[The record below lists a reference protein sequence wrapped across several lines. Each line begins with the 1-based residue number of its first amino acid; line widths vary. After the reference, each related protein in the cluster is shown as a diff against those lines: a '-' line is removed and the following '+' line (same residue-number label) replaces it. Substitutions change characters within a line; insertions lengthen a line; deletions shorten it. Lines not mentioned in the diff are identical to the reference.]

1 MAKGKVQ
8 KQKVFTDITEPQ
20 GAPDQGF
27 NEVKRHYDDAFN
39 DTDQRKI
46 REDGFDDVDKM
57 HRTYINPDTWPYQ
70 AVIADPRTFTFITE
84 KDARLFANKLRGRM
98 EPREGG
104 DVLGAKINNELISF
118 QWDNDNYSGTQL
130 GKWAMTSQR
139 TRKYGAGFKLEKWRY
154 EKRDGKCVFDGP
166 SSRALA
172 NADCGPD
179 PTATCIEDCNYFD
192 VREWVTFQELEAV
205 NDASSTG
212 PIYKGLKELKESL
225 IRESTKSKGGDRRDN
240 RRQSISKQLLGLPD
254 AIGDDRV
261 FKTIE
266 IVTEYRRDRW
276 ITFAPKYGIVLR
288 DIDNPY
294 GNNEIPIVMLRY
306 YQVDDDL
313 YGVSE
318 VEPVMKLFKANNAFL
333 SHAVDEANLKLMTP
347 LKIRAS
353 GVRMHT
359 IEFISGA
366 KWIMNDPATDVVPY
380 ETSSN
385 NLQQFTQIYSTLVAA
400 EQEAL
405 GESSL
410 GVSNIPGPLSGTDKT
425 ATEVRQ
431 VSTEQ
436 RARDNFNQIFLAEA
450 IQRQVMLWHTM
461 NQKMLISK
469 KDKQGYVM
477 RIVGKDAIEFFKE
490 QGLDGQGLTDES
502 IQLLAENPEMDV
514 NEMTTPLYPVNE
526 GEFGQE
532 SKFQLDQSGRAG
544 TLIVEPKDLKGNYDY
559 IADVESMAL
568 GALQNEK
575 AGKQKAVELLM
586 NNQQAVA
593 LLAQEGYKV
602 KVKDLLVDTFED
614 AGFKD
619 ADKYFEQLQPNPMEG
634 GQIDPTTGQ
643 PIQGAPV
650 NGAGAGAS
658 AQGLPAAGNGQ
669 ISGMGAFMGGT
680 GQQG

>member
-1 MAKGKVQ
+1 MAGKVQ
-8 KQKVFTDITEPQ
+8 KTKVFLDITEPM
-20 GAPDQGF
+20 GAEDKVFG
-27 NEVKRHYDDAFN
+27 EVKRHYDAAFD
-39 DTDQRKI
+39 DTNQRKI
-46 REDGFDDVDKM
+46 REGGFDDVDKM
-57 HRTYINPDTWPYQ
+57 HRTYINPATWPYQ

-118 QWDNDNYSGTQL
+118 QWDNDNYGGSQL
-130 GKWAMTSQR
+130 AKWAITSQR
-139 TRKYGAGFKLEKWRY
+139 TRKYGAGFKLEAWRY
-154 EKRDGKCVFDGP
+154 ETRDGKVLFDGP
-166 SSRALA
+166 SSKALP

-179 PTATCIEDCNYFD
+179 PAATCIEDCNYFQ
-192 VREWVTFQELEAV
+192 VRDWVTIQELENI
-205 NDASSTG
+205 NDAASTG
-212 PIYKGLKELKESL
+212 PKYKDLDILKAAVA
-225 IRESTKSKGGDRRDN
+225 REQTSSKGGDRRDN
-240 RRQSISKQLLGLPD
+240 RRQSISKQLLGLTD
-254 AIGDDRV
+254 ALGDDRV
-261 FKTIE
+261 FKVLE
-266 IVTEYRRDRW
+266 RVTEYRRNRW
-276 ITFAPKYGIVLR
+276 ITIMPKYNVTIR

-306 YQVDDDL
+306 YQVDDDI

-318 VEPVMKLFKANNAFL
+318 VEPVMKLFKGINAFL
-333 SHAVDEANLKLMTP
+333 SHGVDEANTRLYGP
-347 LKIRAS
+347 LKIRGT

-359 IEFISGA
+359 INFDGPTP
-366 KWIMNDPATDVVPY
+366 KWIMNDPATDVVPH

-385 NLQQFTQIYSTLVAA
+385 NLPQLTQIYSTMVAA
-400 EQEAL
+400 SQEAL

-436 RARDNFNQIFLAEA
+436 KARDNFNQIFLAEA
-450 IQRQVMLWHTM
+450 IQRQAMLWHTM
-461 NQKMLISK
+461 NQKMLINK
-469 KDKQGYVM
+469 KGKQGYVM

-490 QGLDGQGLTDES
+490 QGLDGQGLSDES
-502 IQLLAENPEMDV
+502 TQLLAENPEMDV

-526 GEFGQE
+526 GNFGQE
-532 SKFQLDQSGRAG
+532 TKFQLDQSKRAG
-544 TLIVEPKDLKGNYDY
+544 TLIVEPDDLKGNYDY

-575 AGKQKAVELLM
+575 AGKQKAVDMFL
-586 NNQQAVA
+586 NNQQATM

-602 KVKDLLVDTFED
+602 KVKDLMVDTLED

-634 GQIDPTTGQ
+634 GTIDPITGQ
-643 PIQGAPV
+643 PIQGA
-650 NGAGAGAS
+650 GAIPGGAGAS
-658 AQGLPAAGNGQ
+658 AQGLPIGGNGQ
-669 ISGMGAFMGGT
+669 IPGMGAFTGGT
-680 GQQG
+680 GQPS